1 MYPLTR
7 ASENFRKA
15 LKMANEISVE
25 QETRYVGSEHFIY
38 AFLCLPECSAYGIL
52 TREGV
57 YYVPYVVLS
66 VLAFPAILLS
76 TEHMISGLA
85 AAVVCAA
92 LAFWRKGLITC
103 MVGSVAAALISEM
116 IFLLI

>member
-1 MYPLTR
+1 MTAPVYFLAALLVTAGITYLIRLLPLL
-7 ASENFRKA
+7 FVRKRIQNVF
-15 LKMANEISVE
+15 LKS
-25 QETRYVGSEHFIY
+25 
-38 AFLCLPECSAYGIL
+38 FL
-52 TREGV
+52 

>member
-15 LKMANEISVE
+15 LKMANEISAE

-57 YYVPYVVLS
+57 TANEYGEIFFKKLDKKSGYDGWVSLEFEGAEEPLYALETG
-66 VLAFPAILLS
+66 LKNLKAFIESL
-76 TEHMISGLA
+76 
-85 AAVVCAA
+85 
-92 LAFWRKGLITC
+92 
-103 MVGSVAAALISEM
+103 
-116 IFLLI
+116 